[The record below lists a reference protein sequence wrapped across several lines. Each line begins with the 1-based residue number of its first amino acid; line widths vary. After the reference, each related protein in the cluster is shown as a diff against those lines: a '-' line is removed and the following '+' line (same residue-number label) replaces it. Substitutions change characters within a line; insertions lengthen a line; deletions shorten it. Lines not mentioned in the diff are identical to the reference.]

1 MTNWTKVAQ
10 IGKNALRILLLE
22 HNLSWPP
29 WKMRNVQAE
38 EEDHLQTQGHGGRP
52 LLRLLERLL

>member
-1 MTNWTKVAQ
+1 MPKNGPDMTNWTKVAQ

-29 WKMRNVQAE
+29 WKMCRRKRKVICRRR
-38 EEDHLQTQGHGGRP
+38 DMGGT
-52 LLRLLERLL
+52 LC